1 MAASSGAPRL
11 VRLDHLLDAWS
22 EPSCK
27 AKTDGRYNTNSLAFD
42 DKRAQIAS
50 TVMNAAGI
58 HVDRKR
64 DGRANPSDMDQQD
77 WDAMEIVTNSHKT
90 HMTRAEIEV
99 HEVCW
104 SPPTTFDGLRVHLHP
119 NSLWSV
125 SIQNEISGERAS
137 AERRD
142 ARGLKLTEIATQ
154 DVLDIL
160 VQDQKPDGERQ
171 GTPKAM
177 PATVLNIFID
187 IMIDEWNKDFPVIAE
202 RAVHVLLTNKHLARV
217 QVRIRTTLYN
227 LVHSHLCTS
236 MSNMDRSSF

>member
-1 MAASSGAPRL
+1 M
-11 VRLDHLLDAWS
+11 
-22 EPSCK
+22 
-27 AKTDGRYNTNSLAFD
+27 
-42 DKRAQIAS
+42 
-50 TVMNAAGI
+50 
-58 HVDRKR
+58 
-64 DGRANPSDMDQQD
+64 
-77 WDAMEIVTNSHKT
+77 
-90 HMTRAEIEV
+90 
-99 HEVCW
+99 
-104 SPPTTFDGLRVHLHP
+104 
-119 NSLWSV
+119 

-187 IMIDEWNKDFPVIAE
+187 IIIDEWNKDFPVIAE

-217 QVRIRTTLYN
+217 QVRIRTTMYN